1 MAEINKVNLRLI
13 TRLIESDIISEKAV
27 LSLKLKDILSIPNI
41 TRQELTAICEL
52 QDAIKS
58 GDILSFLALSE
69 YGEKNVNEE
78 SVFDE
83 T

>member
-13 TRLIESDIISEKAV
+13 TRLVESDIISEKAV

-69 YGEKNVNEE
+69 YGEKNVSEE
-78 SVFDE
+78 SVLDE

>member
-52 QDAIKS
+52 QEAIKS

-78 SVFDE
+78 SVFDV

>member
-52 QDAIKS
+52 QEAIKS

>member
-13 TRLIESDIISEKAV
+13 TRLVESDIISEKAV

>member
-13 TRLIESDIISEKAV
+13 TRLIESDIISEKVV

-52 QDAIKS
+52 QEAIKS
-58 GDILSFLALSE
+58 GDILSFLSLSE